1 MQDDSMSDRWLYAS
15 ETHPGTRRK
24 NNEDA
29 VLACPD
35 LSLWAVADGMGGH
48 AAGDVASQAIT
59 EALAAAK
66 PRVSLA
72 EMVDQID
79 DLLCDVN
86 HRLRDHGQ
94 THFRGR
100 TVGSTVV
107 ALLAG
112 DDVGVALWAGD
123 SRLYRLRH
131 GVLTQITRDHNPI
144 GDLLDDGL
152 ITEQTALARETNV
165 VTRAVGGHG
174 QLFLD
179 VAVFDICLGDTFL
192 LCTDGLYREL
202 KHQQIRDLLAA
213 QVNVRECAAQ
223 LVAQCLA
230 HGARDNVSVV
240 VSRRER

>member
-1 MQDDSMSDRWLYAS
+1 VEGRWAAAS
-15 ETHPGTRRK
+15 ETHPGNRRK

-29 VLACPD
+29 VLVCPD
-35 LSLWAVADGMGGH
+35 LGLWAVADGMGGH
-48 AAGDVASQAIT
+48 SAGDLASHAIT
-59 EALAAAK
+59 EALATAE
-66 PRVSLA
+66 PRRSLA

-86 HRLRDHGQ
+86 LQLRDHGS
-94 THFRGR
+94 THLRGR
-100 TVGSTVV
+100 TIGSTVV
-107 ALLAG
+107 TLVAG
-112 DDVGVALWAGD
+112 EDVGVALWAGD

-152 ITEQTALARETNV
+152 ITEHTALARETNV

-202 KHQQIRDLLAA
+202 NHQQIRDLLDDDSVSESAA
-213 QVNVRECAAQ
+213 R
-223 LVAQCLA
+223 LVAECLA
-230 HGARDNVSVV
+230 SGARDNVSVV

>member
-1 MQDDSMSDRWLYAS
+1 MNDRWCHAS
-15 ETHPGTRRK
+15 ETHPGNRRK

-29 VLACPD
+29 VLACPH
-35 LSLWAVADGMGGH
+35 LRLWAVADGMGGH
-48 AAGDVASQAIT
+48 SAGDVASRAIT
-59 EALAAAK
+59 EALSAAK

-79 DLLCDVN
+79 DVLCEVN
-86 HRLRDHGQ
+86 CRLREHGR

-107 ALLAG
+107 TLLA
-112 DDVGVALWAGD
+112 DEDVGVALWAGD

-152 ITEQTALARETNV
+152 ITEQTAQARETNV

-202 KHQQIRDLLAA
+202 AHRDIRDLMAIP
-213 QVNVRECAAQ
+213 NVRECAAK
-223 LVAQCLA
+223 LVAECLVR
-230 HGARDNVSVV
+230 GARDNVSVV
-240 VSRRER
+240 ISRRER

>member
-1 MQDDSMSDRWLYAS
+1 MEGRWTAAS
-15 ETHPGTRRK
+15 ETHPGNRRK

-29 VLACPD
+29 VLVTQIG
-35 LSLWAVADGMGGH
+35 LWAVADGMGGH
-48 AAGDVASQAIT
+48 SAGDLASNAIT
-59 EALAAAK
+59 EALAGAE
-66 PRVSLA
+66 PRRTLA
-72 EMVDQID
+72 EMVDQVD

-86 HRLRDHGQ
+86 HRLRDHGS
-94 THFRGR
+94 THLRGR
-100 TVGSTVV
+100 TIGSTVV
-107 ALLAG
+107 TLLAG

-152 ITEQTALARETNV
+152 ITEHTALARETNV

-202 KHQQIRDLLAA
+202 NHDQIRDLLDDAS
-213 QVNVRECAAQ
+213 VNESATR
-223 LVAQCLA
+223 LVAECLA
-230 HGARDNVSVV
+230 NGARDNVSVV

>member
-1 MQDDSMSDRWLYAS
+1 MQGEWMSDRWQYAS
-15 ETHPGTRRK
+15 ETHPGNRRK
-24 NNEDA
+24 NNEDS
-29 VLACPD
+29 VLVCPD

-66 PRVSLA
+66 PRSTLA

-94 THFRGR
+94 SAHRGR

-107 ALLAG
+107 TLLAN

-202 KHQQIRDLLAA
+202 DHQQIRDLLDAESVSESA
-213 QVNVRECAAQ
+213 VG
-223 LVAQCLA
+223 LVQECLA

>member
-1 MQDDSMSDRWLYAS
+1 
-15 ETHPGTRRK
+15 
-24 NNEDA
+24 
-29 VLACPD
+29 
-35 LSLWAVADGMGGH
+35 
-48 AAGDVASQAIT
+48 
-59 EALAAAK
+59 
-66 PRVSLA
+66 
-72 EMVDQID
+72 
-79 DLLCDVN
+79 
-86 HRLRDHGQ
+86 
-94 THFRGR
+94 
-100 TVGSTVV
+100 VV
-107 ALLAG
+107 TLLANE
-112 DDVGVALWAGD
+112 DVGVALWAGD

-202 KHQQIRDLLAA
+202 DHQQIRDLLAA
-213 QVNVRECAAQ
+213 DSVSESAIGLVRE
-223 LVAQCLA
+223 CLA

>member
-1 MQDDSMSDRWLYAS
+1 MRDAAIGERWLHAS
-15 ETHPGTRRK
+15 QTHPGNRRK

-29 VLACPD
+29 VLACPE

-48 AAGDVASQAIT
+48 AGGDVASHAIT
-59 EALAAAK
+59 DALSAAK
-66 PRVSLA
+66 PRASLA

-94 THFRGR
+94 AHLRGR
-100 TVGSTVV
+100 TIGSTVV

-202 KHQQIRDLLAA
+202 NHQQISDLLAA
-213 QVNVRECAAQ
+213 ENVCDCAES

-230 HGARDNVSVV
+230 LGARDNVSVV
-240 VSRRER
+240 VSRRDR

>member
-1 MQDDSMSDRWLYAS
+1 MPYESERDRWLYAS
-15 ETHPGTRRK
+15 QTHPGKRRK

-59 EALAAAK
+59 DALSAAK
-66 PRVSLA
+66 PRMSLA
-72 EMVDQID
+72 EMVDQVD
-79 DLLCDVN
+79 DLLCEVN
-86 HRLRDHGQ
+86 HRLHNHGQ

-107 ALLAG
+107 TLLAG

-202 KHQQIRDLLAA
+202 THRQIRDLLAEE
-213 QVNVRECAAQ
+213 NVRECAAS

-230 HGARDNVSVV
+230 NGARDNVSVV

>member
-1 MQDDSMSDRWLYAS
+1 
-15 ETHPGTRRK
+15 
-24 NNEDA
+24 
-29 VLACPD
+29 
-35 LSLWAVADGMGGH
+35 
-48 AAGDVASQAIT
+48 
-59 EALAAAK
+59 
-66 PRVSLA
+66 
-72 EMVDQID
+72 
-79 DLLCDVN
+79 
-86 HRLRDHGQ
+86 
-94 THFRGR
+94 
-100 TVGSTVV
+100 
-107 ALLAG
+107 
-112 DDVGVALWAGD
+112 LWAGD

-213 QVNVRECAAQ
+213 QMNVRECAVQ
-223 LVAQCLA
+223 LVAECLA

>member
-1 MQDDSMSDRWLYAS
+1 MESRWQFALQ
-15 ETHPGTRRK
+15 THPGNRRK

-29 VLACPD
+29 VLALPE
-35 LSLWAVADGMGGH
+35 LGVWVVADGMGGH
-48 AAGDVASQAIT
+48 SAGDLASRAIT
-59 EALAAAK
+59 ETLANAK
-66 PRVSLA
+66 PRRSLV

-86 HRLRDHGQ
+86 HQLRDHGS
-94 THFRGR
+94 THLRGR
-100 TVGSTVV
+100 TIGSTVV
-107 ALLAG
+107 ALLATES
-112 DDVGVALWAGD
+112 VGVALWAGD

-131 GVLTQITRDHNPI
+131 GQLSQITRDHNPI

-152 ITEQTALARETNV
+152 ITEQTAASRETNI

-174 QLFLD
+174 QLHLD

-202 KHQQIRDLLAA
+202 KHQQIRDLLDEDSVDASAA
-213 QVNVRECAAQ
+213 R
-223 LVAQCLA
+223 LVAECLA
-230 HGARDNVSVV
+230 IGARDNVSVV

>member
-1 MQDDSMSDRWLYAS
+1 MMDRWQYAL
-15 ETHPGTRRK
+15 ETHPGSRRK

-29 VLACPD
+29 VLACPE
-35 LSLWAVADGMGGH
+35 LNLWAVADGMGGH
-48 AAGDVASQAIT
+48 AAGDLASQTIT

-66 PRVSLA
+66 PRTSLA
-72 EMVDQID
+72 EMVDQVD

-86 HRLRDHGQ
+86 VRLRDHSVN
-94 THFRGR
+94 HCNGR

-107 ALLAG
+107 TLLAG
-112 DDVGVALWAGD
+112 DQVGVALWAGD

-144 GDLLDDGL
+144 ADLLDDGV
-152 ITEQTALARETNV
+152 ITIRTAQARETNV
-165 VTRAVGGHG
+165 VTRAVGGQV
-174 QLFLD
+174 QLHLD
-179 VAVFDICLGDTFL
+179 VVVFDICLGDTFL

-213 QVNVRECAAQ
+213 ENVRDSASGLLAE
-223 LVAQCLA
+223 CLA

>member
-1 MQDDSMSDRWLYAS
+1 MMDCWQYAL
-15 ETHPGTRRK
+15 ETHPGSRRK

-29 VLACPD
+29 VLACPE
-35 LSLWAVADGMGGH
+35 LNLWAVADGMGGH
-48 AAGDVASQAIT
+48 AAGDLASQAIT

-66 PRVSLA
+66 PRTSLA
-72 EMVDQID
+72 EMVDQVD

-86 HRLRDHGQ
+86 HRLRDHSLN
-94 THFRGR
+94 HCNGR

-107 ALLAG
+107 TLLTG
-112 DDVGVALWAGD
+112 DQVGVALWAGD

-144 GDLLDDGL
+144 ADLLDDGV
-152 ITEQTALARETNV
+152 ITVRTAQARETNV
-165 VTRAVGGHG
+165 VTRAVGGQG
-174 QLFLD
+174 QLNLD
-179 VAVFDICLGDTFL
+179 VVVFDICLGDTFL

-213 QVNVRECAAQ
+213 DSVRDCAAK
-223 LVAQCLA
+223 LVSECLA
-230 HGARDNVSVV
+230 RGARDNVSVV

>member
-1 MQDDSMSDRWLYAS
+1 MMDRWQYAL
-15 ETHPGTRRK
+15 ETHPGSRRK

-29 VLACPD
+29 VLACPE
-35 LSLWAVADGMGGH
+35 LNLWAVADGMGGH
-48 AAGDVASQAIT
+48 AAGDLASQAIT

-66 PRVSLA
+66 PRTSLA
-72 EMVDQID
+72 EMVDQVD

-86 HRLRDHGQ
+86 HRLRDHSLN
-94 THFRGR
+94 HCNGR

-107 ALLAG
+107 TLLTG
-112 DDVGVALWAGD
+112 DQVGVALWAGD

-144 GDLLDDGL
+144 ADLLDDGV
-152 ITEQTALARETNV
+152 ITIRTAQARETNV
-165 VTRAVGGHG
+165 VTRAVGGQG
-174 QLFLD
+174 QLHLD
-179 VAVFDICLGDTFL
+179 VVVFDICLGDTFL

-213 QVNVRECAAQ
+213 ESVRDSAAG
-223 LVAQCLA
+223 LLAECLA
-230 HGARDNVSVV
+230 HGARDNVSLV